1 MSNSRARRGLEAFL
15 KRKAAAPREIRET
28 IALPGGDELPLL
40 IRRHPTAR
48 RLTLRLAPDGTEAR
62 VSIPRW
68 SSFAEGRAFALS
80 RLDWLAAQRA
90 AVPQVRSLRPGDTV
104 AFRGRALTLEW
115 SSGLPRRPA
124 IVGDALRLGGPA
136 EGVEARVRRWLEAEL
151 IALAAGDLA
160 HYCAEAGQAVPDL
173 RISRARRRWGSCSSS
188 GTVRINWRLAM
199 APDFVR
205 RSVVAHEVA
214 HLVHF
219 DHSPAFH
226 ALLAGIYEGD
236 VAEADRWLRI
246 NGRTL
251 NAAFA

>member
-1 MSNSRARRGLEAFL
+1 MPSRARRGLEAFL
-15 KRKAAAPREIRET
+15 KRKSAAPTQTCEMLT
-28 IALPGGDELPLL
+28 LPGGEEIALR

-48 RLTLRLAPDGTEAR
+48 RLTLRLAPDGSEAR

-68 SSFAEGRAFALS
+68 ASFAEARAFARS
-80 RLDWLAAQRA
+80 RNAWIAEQRG
-90 AVPQVRSLRPGDTV
+90 AVLPVRTLKCGDAV
-104 AFRGRALTLEW
+104 AWRGRDLTVDW
-115 SSGLPRRPA
+115 NPALPRSPA
-124 IVGDALRLGGPA
+124 VLGETLRLGGPA
-136 EGVEARVRRWLEAEL
+136 EGIETRVRRWLESE
-151 IALAAGDLA
+151 ALGLARADLVHFCNAARQD
-160 HYCAEAGQAVPDL
+160 VPDL

-219 DHSPAFH
+219 DHSPEFH
-226 ALLAGIYEGD
+226 ALLARIYGGD
-236 VAEADRWLRI
+236 IQPADRWLRS

-251 NAAFA
+251 YAVFS

>member
-1 MSNSRARRGLEAFL
+1 MNRARRGLEAFL
-15 KRKAAAPREIRET
+15 KRKAAAPRESRET
-28 IALPGGDELPLL
+28 IAMPDGTQLPLV

-48 RLTLRLAPDGTEAR
+48 RLTLRLAPDGGEAR

-68 SSFAEGRAFALS
+68 ASFGEGRAFAMS
-80 RLDWLAAQRA
+80 RTGWLAAQRA
-90 AVPQVRSLRPGDTV
+90 AVPEVSALTPGDTV
-104 AFRGRALTLEW
+104 HFRGRPLTLEW
-115 SSGLPRRPA
+115 DSALPRRPA
-124 IVGDALRLGGPA
+124 IVGDALRLGGPVD
-136 EGVEARVRRWLEAEL
+136 GVEARVRRWLEGEL
-151 IALAAGDLA
+151 LALAGIDLA
-160 HYCAEAGQAVPDL
+160 YYCAAAQQPVPDL
-173 RISRARRRWGSCSSS
+173 RLSRARRRWGSCSSS

-226 ALLAGIYEGD
+226 GLLSRIYEGNVED
-236 VAEADRWLRI
+236 ADLWLRR
-246 NGRTL
+246 NGRAL